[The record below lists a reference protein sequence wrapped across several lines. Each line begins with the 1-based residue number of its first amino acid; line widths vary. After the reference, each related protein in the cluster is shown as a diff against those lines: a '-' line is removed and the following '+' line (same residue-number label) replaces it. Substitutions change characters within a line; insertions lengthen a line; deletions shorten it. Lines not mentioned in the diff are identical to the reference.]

1 MNYEELK
8 EANELIDE
16 LHKINWVIKKIG
28 IEKCVPMY
36 CFNYKAILFDE
47 QMEKVLD
54 ILKGIRDGM
63 VKKLN
68 ELGVTE
74 VDDIWFNN

>member
-47 QMEKVLD
+47 QTEKVLD

-63 VKKLN
+63 VKRLN

-74 VDDIWFNN
+74 VDDI

>member
-16 LHKINWVIKKIG
+16 LHKINWVIGKIERENH
-28 IEKCVPMY
+28 IPMY
-36 CFNYKAILFDE
+36 CFNYKAMLFDE
-47 QMEKVLD
+47 RKEKVLV
-54 ILKGIRDGM
+54 IIKGIRDEI

-68 ELGVTE
+68 ELGVVE
-74 VDDIWFNN
+74 VDNI

>member
-36 CFNYKAILFDE
+36 CFNYKAILFEE
-47 QMEKVLD
+47 QTEKILD
-54 ILKGIRDGM
+54 ILKEIRDEM

-74 VDDIWFNN
+74 NE

>member
-68 ELGVTE
+68 ELEVTE
-74 VDDIWFNN
+74 VDDI

>member
-54 ILKGIRDGM
+54 ILKEIRDEM
-63 VKKLN
+63 VKRLN

-74 VDDIWFNN
+74 VDDI

>member
-36 CFNYKAILFDE
+36 CFKYKAILFDE

-74 VDDIWFNN
+74 VDDI

>member
-1 MNYEELK
+1 MNYEELR
-8 EANELIDE
+8 EANELVDE
-16 LHKINWVIKKIG
+16 LHKINWVIGKIERENH
-28 IEKCVPMY
+28 IPMY

-54 ILKGIRDGM
+54 ILKEIRDEM

-74 VDDIWFNN
+74 VDDI

>member
-36 CFNYKAILFDE
+36 CFNYKAILFDK

-68 ELGVTE
+68 ELGVTG
-74 VDDIWFNN
+74 VDDI

>member
-28 IEKCVPMY
+28 IEKCVPM
-36 CFNYKAILFDE
+36 
-47 QMEKVLD
+47 
-54 ILKGIRDGM
+54 
-63 VKKLN
+63 
-68 ELGVTE
+68 
-74 VDDIWFNN
+74 

>member
-36 CFNYKAILFDE
+36 CFNYKAILVDE

-74 VDDIWFNN
+74 VDDI

>member
-16 LHKINWVIKKIG
+16 LHNINWVIKKIG
-28 IEKCVPMY
+28 IEKCVPMR
-36 CFNYKAILFDE
+36 CFNYKAILFEE

-54 ILKGIRDGM
+54 ILKEIRDEM

-74 VDDIWFNN
+74 VDDI

>member
-16 LHKINWVIKKIG
+16 LHKINWVIKKIE

-74 VDDIWFNN
+74 VDDI